1 MSKPLFDSLYNG
13 MERVLD
19 LRGQQHALT
28 VSNLANADT
37 PGFKARYIDFEHALS
52 EAVGSG
58 DRLQLQTADA
68 RHLSAPGGAEN
79 PKILEVEAPLW
90 SEDGNSVYSERE
102 VARLNAN
109 ALQYTAVSKGLS
121 RKLALLRFAASDG
134 RS

>member
-1 MSKPLFDSLYNG
+1 
-13 MERVLD
+13 
-19 LRGQQHALT
+19 
-28 VSNLANADT
+28 
-37 PGFKARYIDFEHALS
+37 
-52 EAVGSG
+52 
-58 DRLQLQTADA
+58 
-68 RHLSAPGGAEN
+68 
-79 PKILEVEAPLW
+79 VEAPLW